1 MASSE
6 PRGIPAGVAI
16 AGSVSVGGVVAPE
29 PDPAPPA
36 AASTVIVPVI
46 DEWILQWY
54 GNDPAV
60 ENVAVPVPLLPI
72 VPVSN
77 DPSSAVAVCAVASE
91 FDHVTV
97 SPTVTVM
104 LDGENAN
111 PEIANA

>member
-1 MASSE
+1 
-6 PRGIPAGVAI
+6 
-16 AGSVSVGGVVAPE
+16 VSLGGVVAPE
-29 PDPAPPA
+29 PDPEPPA

-77 DPSSAVAVCAVASE
+77 DPSSAVAVWACASE
-91 FDHVTV
+91 FVHVIV
-97 SPTVTVM
+97 SPTVTVIFR
-104 LDGENAN
+104 GENEN
-111 PEIANA
+111 PEIATA